1 MSNQTLKRIR
11 SLLRILFLF
20 YLPLSSASQ
29 EIQWAT
35 TVVNYSSQKGTTE
48 YSALQ
53 ALGEP
58 NSMPSKGYSA
68 TAWEAATDDRKE
80 FLHVGFAKPM
90 KIMQVIIAENF
101 HPGAVYKVTLYDEA
115 GKMYDVYKE
124 KADTLDIFSRFL
136 QIKFEETTYNV
147 KEVMVR
153 FDCRIAPGMNQIDA
167 IGIAAHHENLTAE
180 VKVASD
186 VKFYSK
192 AEKLSG
198 NINSEYTEVNPII
211 SPDGK
216 TLFVNRKDY
225 PPNNADDE
233 IWYSVLQSNGEWG
246 KLLNMGTPLNNA
258 NHNFVNSVTPDGNT
272 MLLGNE
278 YYADPN
284 AWGSGF
290 SITRRTAKGWSFP
303 QNARIKNFVNTDRY
317 VNFFLTNDG
326 RRVLMNIAR
335 EDTRGSSDLYVSFLQ
350 PDGSWSESKSLGNT
364 INSTGSECCAF
375 MASDGVTLY
384 FSSDGYNTYGSND
397 IFMSRRLDDTWQK
410 WTEPLNIGNDVNS
423 SAWDAYFTIP
433 AKGDYAYFV
442 RNGDIYRI
450 RINEEIKPH
459 PVVLVNGIV
468 YNQKTNAVIGDAQ
481 IHYEYLPGGN
491 EAGIATSHPVTGE
504 YKIVLPAGYEYGFL
518 ANEKGYLPVSDNFSA
533 KELKEYAE
541 IKRDLYLVPVEV
553 GQTVRLNNIFFDF
566 GKATLRE
573 ESFPELNRVVKFL
586 NENPNA
592 KINITG
598 HTDNVGSDEENLKL
612 SDARA
617 KAVMDYLIS
626 QKIAVTRLQSKGYG
640 ETQPVETNDREE
652 GRQLNRRVEFTIIG
666 L

>member
-1 MSNQTLKRIR
+1 MSKQTLKRIR

-29 EIQWAT
+29 EIQWAA

-80 FLHVGFAKPM
+80 FLHVGFSKPM
-90 KIMQVIIAENF
+90 KIRQIVIAENF

-115 GKMYDVYKE
+115 GNMYDVYKE

-136 QIKFEETTYNV
+136 QIKIEETTYNV

-153 FDCRIAPGMNQIDA
+153 LDCRIAPGINQIDA
-167 IGIAAHHENLTAE
+167 IGIAAHHDNLTAE

-186 VKFYSK
+186 MKFYSK

-233 IWYSVLQSNGEWG
+233 IWYSMLQTNGEWG
-246 KLLNMGTPLNNA
+246 KLVNMGTPLNNA

-303 QNARIKNFVNTDRY
+303 QNARVKNFVNTDRY

-326 RRVLMNIAR
+326 EHGGV
-335 EDTRGSSDLYVSFLQ
+335 
-350 PDGSWSESKSLGNT
+350 ES
-364 INSTGSECCAF
+364 
-375 MASDGVTLY
+375 
-384 FSSDGYNTYGSND
+384 
-397 IFMSRRLDDTWQK
+397 
-410 WTEPLNIGNDVNS
+410 
-423 SAWDAYFTIP
+423 
-433 AKGDYAYFV
+433 
-442 RNGDIYRI
+442 
-450 RINEEIKPH
+450 
-459 PVVLVNGIV
+459 
-468 YNQKTNAVIGDAQ
+468 
-481 IHYEYLPGGN
+481 GGCMQ
-491 EAGIATSHPVTGE
+491 TS
-504 YKIVLPAGYEYGFL
+504 I
-518 ANEKGYLPVSDNFSA
+518 
-533 KELKEYAE
+533 
-541 IKRDLYLVPVEV
+541 
-553 GQTVRLNNIFFDF
+553 
-566 GKATLRE
+566 
-573 ESFPELNRVVKFL
+573 
-586 NENPNA
+586 
-592 KINITG
+592 
-598 HTDNVGSDEENLKL
+598 
-612 SDARA
+612 
-617 KAVMDYLIS
+617 
-626 QKIAVTRLQSKGYG
+626 
-640 ETQPVETNDREE
+640 
-652 GRQLNRRVEFTIIG
+652 
-666 L
+666 